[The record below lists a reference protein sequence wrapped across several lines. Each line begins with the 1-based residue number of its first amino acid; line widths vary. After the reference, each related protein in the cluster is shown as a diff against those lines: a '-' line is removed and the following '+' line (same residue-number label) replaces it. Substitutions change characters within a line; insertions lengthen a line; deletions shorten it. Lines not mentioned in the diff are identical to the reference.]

1 MSKVK
6 HFRDHERV
14 WNAAAPA
21 TRVSFF
27 SVEMMLGAAVAGIA
41 VLLFLTFT
49 TWDQMR
55 QLQNSLDGR
64 LPQIENRLAQL
75 STKVD
80 QVASRAPAA
89 ANQGPDPNRIYT
101 IKTVGMPVRGP
112 AAAPVTIAE
121 FSDFQ

>member
-1 MSKVK
+1 MSRAR
-6 HFRDHERV
+6 HFREYERA
-14 WNAAAPA
+14 NGAAPA
-21 TRVSFF
+21 ARGSFL
-27 SVEMMLGAAVAGIA
+27 SVEMMLGAVVAGIA

-64 LPQIENRLAQL
+64 LPQIENRLAQVA
-75 STKVD
+75 TKVD

-89 ANQGPDPNRIYT
+89 ANQGPDPNRVYT

-112 AAAPVTIAE
+112 DSAPITIAE

>member
-1 MSKVK
+1 MSRAR
-6 HFRDHERV
+6 HFREYERA
-14 WNAAAPA
+14 NGAAPA
-21 TRVSFF
+21 ARGSFL
-27 SVEMMLGAAVAGIA
+27 SVETMLGAVVAGIA

-55 QLQNSLDGR
+55 QLQNSIDGR
-64 LPQIENRLAQL
+64 LPQIENRIAQL

-80 QVASRAPAA
+80 QVATRAP
-89 ANQGPDPNRIYT
+89 ANQGPDPNRVYT

-112 AAAPVTIAE
+112 DTAPVTIAE

>member
-1 MSKVK
+1 MSRAR
-6 HFRDHERV
+6 HFREYERAM
-14 WNAAAPA
+14 NGAAPA
-21 TRVSFF
+21 ARGSFL
-27 SVEMMLGAAVAGIA
+27 SVEMMLGAVVAGIA

-55 QLQNSLDGR
+55 QLQNSIDGR
-64 LPQIENRLAQL
+64 LPQIENRIAQL

-80 QVASRAPAA
+80 QVATRAP
-89 ANQGPDPNRIYT
+89 ANQGPDPNRVYT

-112 AAAPVTIAE
+112 DTAPVTIAE